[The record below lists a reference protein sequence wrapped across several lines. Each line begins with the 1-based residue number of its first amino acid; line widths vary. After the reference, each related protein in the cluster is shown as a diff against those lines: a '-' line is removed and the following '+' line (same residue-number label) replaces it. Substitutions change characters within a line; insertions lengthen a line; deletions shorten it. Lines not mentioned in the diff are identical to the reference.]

1 MLCGKCG
8 NARKTKA
15 STRITLIVM
24 AVVMGAFLIFPG
36 STVLGLVEDEHV
48 DLAISALTLKWKEL
62 YQQGKAGDGYLE
74 IAHTRVLKIDASDN
88 AYLSSKFDKGGEIEY
103 IVEFVL
109 FSDYF
114 RSAPYYYHE
123 NLYDTV
129 LIFKDGTASVMQKNI
144 LRLYSA
150 ATYKYDYSDFV
161 KDIVNYG
168 AAFNRTIAIQ

>member
-1 MLCGKCG
+1 MLCSKCG
-8 NARKTKA
+8 NVRKIKA
-15 STRITLIVM
+15 STRITLIAM
-24 AVVMGAFLIFPG
+24 AVVIGAFLFFPS
-36 STVLGLVEDEHV
+36 STAIGLVEDKNV

-74 IAHTRVLKIDASDN
+74 IAHTRVLKIDASAN
-88 AYLSSKFDKGGEIEY
+88 AYLSSKFDRGSEIEY

-123 NLYDTV
+123 SLYDTV
-129 LIFKDGTASVMQKNI
+129 MIFKDETASVMQKNI

-150 ATYKYDYSDFV
+150 ATYTYDYSDFV
-161 KDIVNYG
+161 KGIINYG
-168 AAFNRTIAIQ
+168 AEFNRMIAIK